1 MHQLQW
7 CRHAGGSVVAIA
19 VGLLLAIGYAPAA
32 DWSERRFNPPVV
44 SRWIIQSDETEKDE
58 ADGSVT
64 GTSTKKITALLIY
77 EEKLADG
84 YRITYRRTDGSYEG
98 DTDDPAVAR
107 AALAAMQGHSYRVVT
122 DLAGTPLRV
131 ENLVELR
138 AAVRKTIDDVAA
150 KAGNAEVEAF
160 VKKLMANFANIDEK
174 QAAEHLDEL
183 PLLARGQNTGLRPG
197 EVRRQTIPETVPGAT
212 PIQKT
217 ITLRIV
223 DVAPDGA
230 KVRLEL
236 VDASDPESLKARMIS
251 LLGKLDLSNPAV
263 REQVDA
269 VKKMHFTQESR
280 TEINVV
286 DGMTLNL
293 QVNSVTFRS
302 LLGGTARI
310 TNRNLVTVS
319 PAP

>member
-7 CRHAGGSVVAIA
+7 CRRAAGSVVAVA
-19 VGLLLAIGYAPAA
+19 VGLVLAIGYAPAA
-32 DWSERRFNPPVV
+32 DWSERPFNPPIG

-84 YRITYRRTDGSYEG
+84 YRITYRRTDGSYAG

-122 DLAGTPLRV
+122 DPAGMPLRV

-150 KAGNAEVEAF
+150 KAGNAEVEDF
-160 VKKLMANFANIDEK
+160 VKKLMADLANVDEK

-183 PLLARGQNTGLRPG
+183 PLLARGQNTGLRPS
-197 EVRRQTIPETVPGAT
+197 EVRRQTIAETVPGAT

-217 ITLRIV
+217 ITLRIA
-223 DVAPDGA
+223 DIAPDGA
-230 KVRLEL
+230 RVRLEL
-236 VDASDPESLKARMIS
+236 VEVSDPESLKARMIS

-263 REQVDA
+263 REQVEA

-286 DGMTLNL
+286 DGMTRNL
-293 QVNSVTFRS
+293 QVDSVTFRS